1 MLTATMA
8 LHISFKDVLFHFK
21 LFQSKVILIMEKN
34 PRTVS
39 RLQQKNDMHLK
50 DFRID
55 SLCCEHSPYP
65 RDLRAKI
72 QSDEYIYEKCCF
84 CVCPTAQ
91 QI

>member
-1 MLTATMA
+1 MLYMTATVV
-8 LHISFKDVLFHFK
+8 LRISFKHLLFHFK
-21 LFQSKVILIMEKN
+21 LFQSKVILIMEN

-39 RLQQKNDMHLK
+39 PLQQKNYMHLK

-72 QSDEYIYEKCCF
+72 QSNEHTYEK
-84 CVCPTAQ
+84 
-91 QI
+91 